1 VILHNA
7 ERPNLLHFTVD
18 WIAALD
24 GRPTEGCPAATGAH
38 PPSWPGVFA
47 FAQMGVQSF
56 GNGSRWYA
64 LDAHLQPEL

>member
-1 VILHNA
+1 
-7 ERPNLLHFTVD
+7 VD
-18 WIAALD
+18 PAGALVDRQVGEFAAV
-24 GRPTEGCPAATGAH
+24 AH

>member
-1 VILHNA
+1 MGADPRVKHL
-7 ERPNLLHFTVD
+7 VS
-18 WIAALD
+18 AAAHGSL
-24 GRPTEGCPAATGAH
+24 AH
-38 PPSWPGVFA
+38 PPSWPGVFT